1 MKYDDFIKRQ
11 TWTFAKTMAKIPHWY
26 IVKDRLSQDDR
37 TLFEEFVQYIRDNG
51 IYARFWK
58 YNFPY
63 LHHDGF
69 YYWTMGEPIEETT
82 IINRASEE
90 TNEMID
96 GVMYINGI
104 PQARIDSK
112 NIESN

>member
-69 YYWTMGEPIEETT
+69 YYWTMGAPVEETT
-82 IINRASEE
+82 VINRAAEE
-90 TNEMID
+90 TNEIRD
-96 GVMYINGI
+96 GIMYINGV
-104 PQARIDSK
+104 PQAK
-112 NIESN
+112 NDLSAD

>member
-1 MKYDDFIKRQ
+1 MKYDDFIRRQ
-11 TWTFAKTMAKIPHWY
+11 TWTFAKTMANIPHWY

-37 TLFEEFVQYIRDNG
+37 ILFEEFVQYIRDNG

-69 YYWTMGEPIEETT
+69 YYWSMGEPIKETT
-82 IINRASEE
+82 IINRASRE
-90 TNEMID
+90 TNEIID
-96 GVMYINGI
+96 GIMYINGV
-104 PQARIDSK
+104 PQARIDSQK
-112 NIESN
+112 IEP